1 MSRLS
6 VALTTL
12 IARWKQESVKLLP
25 PVDPAAL
32 QAVLCGL
39 SVPIAQ
45 DVVELYSMIGGMPDG
60 EMDANMFCLWPLDQV
75 LSERPKSPSSHVEF
89 ADYMID
95 SFRYA
100 WEQTDAETSAVFIN
114 FYSVEGEAPTVACNS
129 ITKFFEQYAAASNEN
144 EATRALHET
153 EPR

>member
-12 IARWKQESVKLLP
+12 VARWKQEGVELRP

-32 QAVLCGL
+32 QAMLCRL

-45 DVVELYSMIGGMPDG
+45 DVIELYSMVGGMP
-60 EMDANMFCLWPLDQV
+60 EMDANMFCLWPLDR
-75 LSERPKSPSSHVEF
+75 LISERAQSRSSHVEF

-100 WEQTDAETSAVFIN
+100 WKQTCPETSAVLID
-114 FYSVEGEAPTVACNS
+114 FYDGQVDSLAIASGS
-129 ITKFFEQYAAASNEN
+129 ITMFFEKYAAASSKDEVI
-144 EATRALHET
+144 RALHET
-153 EPR
+153 ESR